1 MEYSVQPLT
10 DALKAAREKKALS
23 QRAFSARIGVPQ
35 SRLSKIESGAVDLR
49 ASSLLAIARALDL
62 DVMLVPRQLV
72 PAVTSLINQAI
83 GQPGR
88 ATAESEPIRPAY
100 RLDDEDADA

>member
-1 MEYSVQPLT
+1 MEYSIQPLT
-10 DALKAAREKKALS
+10 DALKVAREKKALS

-35 SRLSKIESGAVDLR
+35 SRLSKIESGTVDLR

-72 PAVTSLINQAI
+72 PAVTSLINQA
-83 GQPGR
+83 GR
-88 ATAESEPIRPAY
+88 ATIESEPIRPAY